1 MFFSAKLSLHF
12 CDPFEDTEL
21 DKQPLV
27 LHLDPIEGMG
37 CFLTAETFNQGHRLS
52 CGVLMLRGSSAH
64 SINDCPSLLKS
75 LDLLDKSLDLLGSY

>member
-1 MFFSAKLSLHF
+1 MFFSAKPSLHF

-37 CFLTAETFNQGHRLS
+37 CFLTAAETFNQGHRLS

-64 SINDCPSLLKS
+64 SINDRPSYRFFAFQFTAS
-75 LDLLDKSLDLLGSY
+75 GPLGPY